1 MLISV
6 QTVLLHFA
14 LVSEHPSISRTWRGR
29 DIVWAV
35 GCASAGNAH
44 GCSDNPSKITGTD
57 DAGEASAWCQW
68 TVPYTHRRW

>member
-44 GCSDNPSKITGTD
+44 GCSDNPSKITGP
-57 DAGEASAWCQW
+57 E
-68 TVPYTHRRW
+68 